1 VTQTFQEKEELLRNM
16 MGLLGNVAEVQ
27 HLRPKLM
34 ISDFVLVFADLL
46 DSQSDGIEVNLF
58 CTDIL
63 SLK

>member
-1 VTQTFQEKEELLRNM
+1 M

-46 DSQSDGIEVNLF
+46 DSQSDGIEVIIFNL
-58 CTDIL
+58 IL
-63 SLK
+63 GAKFKCY